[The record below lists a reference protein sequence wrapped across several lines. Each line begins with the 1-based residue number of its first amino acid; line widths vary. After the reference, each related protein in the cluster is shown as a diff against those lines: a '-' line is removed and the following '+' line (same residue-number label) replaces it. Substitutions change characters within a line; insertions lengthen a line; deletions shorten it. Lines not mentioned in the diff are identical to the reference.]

1 MDSRLSAFLE
11 RADAVLARLEP
22 LLPAP
27 RQTIDWNQ
35 CLAARWQREGR
46 NGFLLPLD
54 VSLDMRLSDLIGVDK
69 QRETLARNTQQFID
83 GLPANHALLWGSR
96 GTGKSS
102 MVRALLAQH
111 AKAGLRLIEIERDH
125 LADLPRVVEQL
136 LKLPQRF
143 ILFCDD
149 LSFEAGEGDYRVL
162 KSVLDGS
169 LEQAPENVLLYAT
182 SNRRHLVPEN
192 QSDNDNWK
200 RVDGEL
206 HPSEAVEDKIA
217 LSDRFGLWL
226 SFYPFTQEH
235 FLDVVEQVASQVFV
249 PLCVGGGL
257 SHIDDMDAV
266 LQAGAEKVSLNTAAV
281 KNPGL
286 ISEGAARYGSQ
297 AIVVGMDVLKV
308 PVSATFPSGYQIY
321 INGGRTPVE
330 LDAIAW
336 AKKCQELG
344 AGELCI
350 NSIDADGTLDGYEIS
365 LNSTVAGEVRIP
377 IIASGGAGNPGHI
390 HEVLTK
396 GKASAALLASIV
408 HYGSYSIK
416 ELKEY
421 ASERGVPM
429 RLTW

>member
-1 MDSRLSAFLE
+1 MDSRLNAFLE

-27 RQTIDWNQ
+27 RQSIDWNQ

-46 NGFLLPLD
+46 AGFLLPLD

-69 QRETLARNTQQFID
+69 QRETLARNTQQFLD

-235 FLDVVEQVASQVFV
+235 FLDVVEHWIGELANKA
-249 PLCVGGGL
+249 GL
-257 SHIDDMDAV
+257 SWQRDDALDILAV
-266 LQAGAEKVSLNTAAV
+266 RWATGRGNRNGRCAYQF
-281 KNPGL
+281 
-286 ISEGAARYGSQ
+286 ARYW
-297 AIVVGMDVLKV
+297 VGLK
-308 PVSATFPSGYQIY
+308 
-321 INGGRTPVE
+321 
-330 LDAIAW
+330 
-336 AKKCQELG
+336 
-344 AGELCI
+344 
-350 NSIDADGTLDGYEIS
+350 
-365 LNSTVAGEVRIP
+365 
-377 IIASGGAGNPGHI
+377 
-390 HEVLTK
+390 
-396 GKASAALLASIV
+396 LL
-408 HYGSYSIK
+408 
-416 ELKEY
+416 EQQ
-421 ASERGVPM
+421 P
-429 RLTW
+429 